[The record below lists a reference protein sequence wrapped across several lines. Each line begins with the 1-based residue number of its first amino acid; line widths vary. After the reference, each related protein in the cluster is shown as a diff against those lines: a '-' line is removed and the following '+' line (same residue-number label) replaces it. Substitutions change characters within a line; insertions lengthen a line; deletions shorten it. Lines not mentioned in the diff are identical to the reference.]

1 MLNIGMCSVTFN
13 DKTVAEIIE
22 ICKKCGIKTVEWGS
36 DSHAP
41 EGDTENAKKIK
52 KACDEAGIFISSYGS
67 YYRCGTYENS
77 QVVFQ
82 NFIDVAKALNA
93 SVIRIWSG
101 DINLEDADNEYIDKI
116 VTELQMIC
124 DMANAEKLEV
134 GCEFHQN
141 TLCNN
146 RENALAIVEKV
157 ARDNLGMYFQYDP
170 YVTVEDNCMTLE
182 KFIPIL
188 KNVHVF
194 WIDTKLRR
202 YSLAENEGFEA
213 WKKFCNI
220 LDQNHINTNLLF
232 EFMIDP
238 DNPTVEGLQYEYNV
252 LKRIIG

>member
-41 EGDTENAKKIK
+41 EGDTEI
-52 KACDEAGIFISSYGS
+52 
-67 YYRCGTYENS
+67 
-77 QVVFQ
+77 
-82 NFIDVAKALNA
+82 
-93 SVIRIWSG
+93 
-101 DINLEDADNEYIDKI
+101 
-116 VTELQMIC
+116 
-124 DMANAEKLEV
+124 
-134 GCEFHQN
+134 
-141 TLCNN
+141 
-146 RENALAIVEKV
+146 ALAIVEKV
-157 ARDNLGMYFQYDP
+157 ARDNLGMYFQYNP

-182 KFIPIL
+182 KFISIL

-220 LDQNHINTNLLF
+220 LEQNYVNTNLLF

-238 DNPTVEGLQYEYNV
+238 HNPTVEGLQYEYNA
-252 LKRIIG
+252 LKRIIGSSL